1 MKLVSVKPSNDGK
14 TKFMAEFQSDAPNGK
29 KKIVKFGVAGS
40 FSYVDGASLKTREA
54 YRARHAKEALNED
67 PTARGPLSY
76 WITWGDSQDI
86 NKNIAAYKRRYYLS

>member
-14 TKFMAEFQSDAPNGK
+14 TKFMAEFDINGK
-29 KKIVKFGVAGS
+29 KKIVRFGVKDSYS
-40 FSYVDGASLKTREA
+40 FIDGASLKTREA

>member
-14 TKFMAEFQSDAPNGK
+14 TKFMAEFDINGK
-29 KKIVKFGVAGS
+29 KKIVKFGVKDSYS
-40 FSYVDGASLKTREA
+40 FIDGASLKTREA